1 MTEDGTRSRVCS
13 RLEEVRQEVAIL
25 WSTLTA
31 LHAALQCNRRNWEL
45 YQEALYGLLKQICL
59 LQEELESLQDWLKR
73 LRKGEQV

>member
-1 MTEDGTRSRVCS
+1 MTEDGTRSRVYS
-13 RLEEVRQEVAIL
+13 RLEDVRPELAIL

-31 LHAALQCNRRNWEL
+31 IHAALQCNRRNWEL

-73 LRKGEQV
+73 LRNGERV

>member
-1 MTEDGTRSRVCS
+1 MTEDGTRSRVYS
-13 RLEEVRQEVAIL
+13 RLEDVRQELAIL

-31 LHAALQCNRRNWEL
+31 IHTALQCNRSNWEL

-73 LRKGEQV
+73 LRNGERV

>member
-1 MTEDGTRSRVCS
+1 MAEDETRSRVYS
-13 RLEEVRQEVAIL
+13 RLEDVRQELAIL

-31 LHAALQCNRRNWEL
+31 IHAALQCNQSNWEL

-73 LRKGEQV
+73 LRNEERV